1 MEQTSSNKPSASAQK
16 TLELEVL
23 LENQNSF
30 EEGSLQDKD
39 HEKNTLIESNNV
51 NNEITMEISANL
63 LMLSE
68 SINVKGN
75 LVERNSIQLPIGHI
89 PIFLRKRPLMRMC
102 DRYFKEYDNYSPLYR
117 RTFSEYLEKINVNRL
132 ETYSNV
138 CWVFCPIM
146 NKW

>member
-16 TLELEVL
+16 PLELELPIENRNL
-23 LENQNSF
+23 LK
-30 EEGSLQDKD
+30 EGRLEDDDHKEDSLIACNNFKD
-39 HEKNTLIESNNV
+39 ETTL
-51 NNEITMEISANL
+51 EISANL
-63 LMLSE
+63 LTLSE